1 MEMQAPATQLRPP
14 GQDRGLRDV
23 FANRFLLK
31 LIVDKEIQ
39 IRYRGTVLGLLWSYL
54 KPGVQFL
61 VFYIAMGVFLDL
73 NRGIENFAVYLFSG
87 IVVMNLFGEV
97 FGNASRSVVANG
109 GLLKKIYL
117 PRQLFPVSN
126 LLVAFIHF
134 VPQLAILLLACLVTG
149 WRPDLKQLLAVVVGT
164 LIIALF
170 SLSLGMLFTTFNVF
184 FRDAENIVD
193 LIVMVSTWA
202 SPVLYMWTMVR
213 EKLWDWV
220 YYVYMVNPLTV
231 AVELFHYGFWFPT
244 TDNPQIWHVPPHL
257 MTGWTP
263 LAIVTSL
270 ILFVIAD
277 RLFRSQEGNFA
288 QEL

>member
-126 LLVAFIHF
+126 LLVAFIH
-134 VPQLAILLLACLVTG
+134 
-149 WRPDLKQLLAVVVGT
+149 
-164 LIIALF
+164 
-170 SLSLGMLFTTFNVF
+170 LSL
-184 FRDAENIVD
+184 IH
-193 LIVMVSTWA
+193 I
-202 SPVLYMWTMVR
+202 
-213 EKLWDWV
+213 
-220 YYVYMVNPLTV
+220 
-231 AVELFHYGFWFPT
+231 
-244 TDNPQIWHVPPHL
+244 
-257 MTGWTP
+257 
-263 LAIVTSL
+263 
-270 ILFVIAD
+270 
-277 RLFRSQEGNFA
+277 
-288 QEL
+288 

>member
-1 MEMQAPATQLRPP
+1 M
-14 GQDRGLRDV
+14 
-23 FANRFLLK
+23 
-31 LIVDKEIQ
+31 
-39 IRYRGTVLGLLWSYL
+39 
-54 KPGVQFL
+54 
-61 VFYIAMGVFLDL
+61 
-73 NRGIENFAVYLFSG
+73 
-87 IVVMNLFGEV
+87 
-97 FGNASRSVVANG
+97 
-109 GLLKKIYL
+109 
-117 PRQLFPVSN
+117 
-126 LLVAFIHF
+126 
-134 VPQLAILLLACLVTG
+134 
-149 WRPDLKQLLAVVVGT
+149 LAVVVGT

-170 SLSLGMLFTTFNVF
+170 PLALGMLFTTFNVF

>member
-1 MEMQAPATQLRPP
+1 MKAPVSHLRPP
-14 GQDRGLRDV
+14 GKDRGLRDV
-23 FANRFLLK
+23 LENRFLLR

-61 VFYIAMGVFLDL
+61 VFYIAMGVFLEL

-97 FGNASRSVVANG
+97 FGNASRSIVANG

-126 LLVAFIHF
+126 LLVAFVHF
-134 VPQLAILLLACLVTG
+134 VPQLAILLIACFATG
-149 WRPDLKQLLAVVVGT
+149 WRPDLKQLLAVLVGT
-164 LIIALF
+164 FIIALF
-170 SLSLGMLFTTFNVF
+170 ALGLGMLFTTFNVF

-193 LIVMVSTWA
+193 LIIMVSTWA

-213 EKLWDWV
+213 DKLWDWV
-220 YYVYMVNPLTV
+220 YFVYMLNPLTV

-244 TDNPQIWHVPPHL
+244 TDTPQIWHVPPHL
-257 MTGWTP
+257 LTMWTP
-263 LAIVTSL
+263 LTIVVSAL
-270 ILFVIAD
+270 IFFIGD
-277 RLFRSQEGNFA
+277 RLFRAQEGNFA

>member
-1 MEMQAPATQLRPP
+1 METQTPPTHLRPP

-126 LLVAFIHF
+126 LLVAFVHF
-134 VPQLAILLLACLVTG
+134 VPQLVILLLACLLTG
-149 WRPDLKQLLAVVVGT
+149 WSPGIKQLLAVIVGT
-164 LIIALF
+164 LIISLF
-170 SLSLGMLFTTFNVF
+170 SLALGMLFATFNVF
-184 FRDAENIVD
+184 FRDAEHIVD
-193 LIVMVSTWA
+193 RVQAEPVDRGGRAVPLRILVFHDRDA
-202 SPVLYMWTMVR
+202 SVLAR
-213 EKLWDWV
+213 AA
-220 YYVYMVNPLTV
+220 P
-231 AVELFHYGFWFPT
+231 
-244 TDNPQIWHVPPHL
+244 PPH
-257 MTGWTP
+257 GVDPCGHRDQPHP
-263 LAIVTSL
+263 LLPRGQAVPL
-270 ILFVIAD
+270 PRGQLRAGAV
-277 RLFRSQEGNFA
+277 NHV
-288 QEL
+288 

>member
-1 MEMQAPATQLRPP
+1 MKAPVSHLRPP
-14 GQDRGLRDV
+14 GKDRGLRDV
-23 FANRFLLK
+23 LKNRFLLR

-61 VFYIAMGVFLDL
+61 VFYIAMGVFLEL

-97 FGNASRSVVANG
+97 FGNASRSIVANG

-126 LLVAFIHF
+126 LLVAFVHF
-134 VPQLAILLLACLVTG
+134 VPQLAILLIACFATG
-149 WRPDLKQLLAVVVGT
+149 WRPDLKQLLAVLVGT
-164 LIIALF
+164 FIIALF
-170 SLSLGMLFTTFNVF
+170 ALGLGMLFTTFNVF

-193 LIVMVSTWA
+193 LIIMVSTWA

-213 EKLWDWV
+213 DKLWDWV
-220 YYVYMVNPLTV
+220 YFVYMLNPLTV

-244 TDNPQIWHVPPHL
+244 TDTPQIWHVPPHL
-257 MTGWTP
+257 LTMWTP
-263 LAIVTSL
+263 LAIVVSL
-270 ILFVIAD
+270 LIFFVGD
-277 RLFRSQEGNFA
+277 RLFRAQEGNFA

>member
-1 MEMQAPATQLRPP
+1 MTSKAGNLRPP

-23 FANRFLLK
+23 VHHRFLLK
-31 LIVDKEIQ
+31 LITDKEIQ

-97 FGNASRSVVANG
+97 FGNASRSVVSNG

-126 LLVAFIHF
+126 LLVALIHF
-134 VPQLAILLLACLVTG
+134 VPQLIILLIACLITG
-149 WRPDLKQLLAVVVGT
+149 WSPDLKQFLAVVVGT
-164 LIIALF
+164 VLVAAF
-170 SLSLGMLFTTFNVF
+170 SLGLGMMFATFNVF

-193 LIVMVSTWA
+193 LIIMVATWA
-202 SPVLYMWTMVR
+202 SPVLYMWMMVQD
-213 EKLWDWV
+213 KLWDWV
-220 YYVYMVNPLTV
+220 YYVYMLNPLTV
-231 AVELFHYGFWFPT
+231 AVELFHYGFWFST
-244 TDNPQIWHVPPHL
+244 TDAPQLWHVPPHL
-257 MTGWTP
+257 LSLWTP
-263 LAIVTSL
+263 LALLVTA
-270 ILFVIAD
+270 FVFFIGD
-277 RLFRSQEGNFA
+277 RLFRAHEGNFA